1 MIKHLIKLIW
11 NQRRQN
17 GWLFAELFIVTALLW
32 FVIDKLF
39 VEQYTYHQPSGY
51 NIENCWRIELDKLS
65 PKSAGFIPE
74 EKGNANDYRRI
85 EQLKERLMQTGK
97 VESVAYSFY
106 SCPYS
111 PGNSYGEIF
120 PLDADSV
127 NYLNCHLYSVSPE
140 FFDLFRVK
148 DLDGNAL
155 TERLRNKENLLVL
168 TDQTAKQLYKGGE
181 AIRKEVRCS
190 GTRTV
195 AAIIPNVKES
205 EYNKASNGGFIICSP
220 TNLQD
225 KIEQFGANGMDFNLR
240 MKQPITVAE
249 MSDWFSSLGDQL
261 TAGNVY
267 VSSFTSHEQMRIDR
281 NKKEQQSMQAYLL
294 FSTFLLL
301 NVFFGIV
308 GTFWLRTE
316 QRKGETGLRIA
327 LGASRFKIGTWLNIE
342 GLMLLYL
349 SMPLLGLLILNISYA
364 DLIDTANMP
373 FTWWRL
379 LITAGAS
386 LLIVSLMIVIGV
398 TIPARRAM
406 KLDPSTVLKAE

>member
-1 MIKHLIKLIW
+1 
-11 NQRRQN
+11 
-17 GWLFAELFIVTALLW
+17 
-32 FVIDKLF
+32 
-39 VEQYTYHQPSGY
+39 
-51 NIENCWRIELDKLS
+51 
-65 PKSAGFIPE
+65 
-74 EKGNANDYRRI
+74 
-85 EQLKERLMQTGK
+85 
-97 VESVAYSFY
+97 
-106 SCPYS
+106 
-111 PGNSYGEIF
+111 
-120 PLDADSV
+120 
-127 NYLNCHLYSVSPE
+127 
-140 FFDLFRVK
+140 
-148 DLDGNAL
+148 
-155 TERLRNKENLLVL
+155 
-168 TDQTAKQLYKGGE
+168 
-181 AIRKEVRCS
+181 
-190 GTRTV
+190 
-195 AAIIPNVKES
+195 
-205 EYNKASNGGFIICSP
+205 
-220 TNLQD
+220 
-225 KIEQFGANGMDFNLR
+225 
-240 MKQPITVAE
+240 
-249 MSDWFSSLGDQL
+249 
-261 TAGNVY
+261 
-267 VSSFTSHEQMRIDR
+267 
-281 NKKEQQSMQAYLL
+281 MQAYLL